1 MNWFRKSSD
10 LKLSKVGNQLYVS
23 PPPPA
28 KKEFLAML
36 SLLRDAEK
44 YDNAGDS
51 EISESILKTLS
62 EYIND
67 YIESG
72 KLIDTKK
79 ENKTI

>member
-10 LKLSKVGNQLYVS
+10 LKLTKVGNQLYLS

-28 KKEFLAML
+28 KKEFIVML
-36 SLLRDAEK
+36 SLLKDAEK
-44 YDNAGDS
+44 YDNEGDS
-51 EISESILKTLS
+51 DVSESILKTLS
-62 EYIND
+62 EYINN

-79 ENKTI
+79 